1 MPENCCLI
9 PSTPKELS
17 RNRDKGRYMHHFET
31 ALVIAAP
38 VDRIWAVLM
47 DVRHWPDWTSS
58 ISRIE
63 PLDDG
68 PMGLG
73 RQIRIIQ
80 PKLRP
85 AVWRISEFS
94 EREKFVWVSSS
105 PGVTVTAGHSIRPN
119 RNGSLVTLT
128 LVMTGILS
136 GIVASLAGNRTRKY
150 LSYEIHGLKR
160 RCEEDRAF

>member
-1 MPENCCLI
+1 M
-9 PSTPKELS
+9 
-17 RNRDKGRYMHHFET
+17 RHFET

-47 DVRHWPDWTSS
+47 DVRHWPDWTRS

-68 PMGLG
+68 PMGLES
-73 RQIRIIQ
+73 RVRIIQ
-80 PKLRP
+80 PNLRP
-85 AVWRISEFS
+85 VIWRISEFS
-94 EREKFVWVSSS
+94 EREKFVWASSS
-105 PGVTVTAGHSIRPN
+105 PGVTVTAGHFLRSN

-128 LVMTGILS
+128 LDMTGILS
-136 GIVASLAGNRTRKY
+136 AVVASLAGNLTRKY
-150 LSYEIHGLKR
+150 MAYEIHGLKR

>member
-1 MPENCCLI
+1 M
-9 PSTPKELS
+9 
-17 RNRDKGRYMHHFET
+17 RHFET

-47 DVRHWPDWTSS
+47 DVRHWPDWTRS

-68 PMGLG
+68 PMGLDS
-73 RQIRIIQ
+73 RVRIIQ
-80 PKLRP
+80 PNLRS
-85 AVWRISEFS
+85 VIWRISEFS

-128 LVMTGILS
+128 LDMTGILS
-136 GIVASLAGNRTRKY
+136 AIVASLVGNPARQY
-150 LSYEIHGLKR
+150 MS
-160 RCEEDRAF
+160 